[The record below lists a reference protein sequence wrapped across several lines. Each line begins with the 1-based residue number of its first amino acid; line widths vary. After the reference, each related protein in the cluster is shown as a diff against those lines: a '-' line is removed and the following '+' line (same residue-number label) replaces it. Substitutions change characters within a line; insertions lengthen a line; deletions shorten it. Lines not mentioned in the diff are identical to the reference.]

1 MPHFN
6 PHQVADTRCA
16 MTESGI
22 EKLAVFEALHEASAQ
37 EVLLFNPQNVA
48 ATLWVMTETGFERLA
63 IFEALRVASVQ
74 EVLYF
79 NQGYLA
85 DMPCA
90 MTEAGGASHAVSS
103 RLCVRQWPRMCCA
116 PTRTC
121 WSTLSGP

>member
-1 MPHFN
+1 MPCFN

-22 EKLAVFEALHEASAQ
+22 EKRAVFEALHEASAQ

-48 ATLWVMTETGFERLA
+48 DMLWVMTETGFERLA

-90 MTEAGGASHAVSS
+90 MTEAGGASPAVSS
-103 RLCVRQWPRMCCA
+103 RLCVRHWPRMCCA